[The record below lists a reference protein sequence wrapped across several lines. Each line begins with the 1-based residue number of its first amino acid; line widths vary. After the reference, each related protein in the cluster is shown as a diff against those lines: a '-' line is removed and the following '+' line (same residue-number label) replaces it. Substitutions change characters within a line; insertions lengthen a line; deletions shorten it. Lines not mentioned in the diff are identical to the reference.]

1 MAQLRR
7 HAPRRG
13 TEGRMI
19 VERPRDLRRKKIL
32 AHGFLIIF
40 LALILFP
47 FLSIISISFREGNV
61 ATGTL
66 IPERFTLEHWS
77 LAFNI
82 PYTRA
87 DGTVVEPPYPVLL
100 WMWNSVKIGLI
111 AGLGVLAIATVSA
124 YAFSRIRMRGKGA
137 LLDGLFFIQM
147 FPTTLALVAI
157 YAMFDALGEVSPFL
171 GLDSHVALILIYLA
185 GVTLHIWTIKGYF
198 DGIDTAL
205 DKAAAI
211 DGATPWQTFRH
222 IFLPLAVPIM
232 AVVFVL
238 AFIGFVNEYPIA
250 SVLIRSE
257 SQMTLA
263 VGSRLYLNEFR
274 YLWGNFAAA
283 ALLSGLPITVVFLFA
298 QRYLVRGLSEGAVK
312 G

>member
-1 MAQLRR
+1 
-7 HAPRRG
+7 
-13 TEGRMI
+13 MI

-32 AHGFLIIF
+32 AHGFMIIF
-40 LALILFP
+40 LILILFP
-47 FLSIISISFREGNV
+47 FFSVISISFREGNFT
-61 ATGTL
+61 TGDL
-66 IPERFTLEHWS
+66 IPRNPTLEHWA
-77 LAFNI
+77 LALGFNW
-82 PYTRA
+82 TRA
-87 DGTVVEPPYPVLL
+87 DGTVVEPPYPVML
-100 WMWNSVKIGLI
+100 WMWNSVKIGMI
-111 AGLGVLAIATVSA
+111 AGLGVLAIATISA
-124 YAFSRIRMRGKGA
+124 YAFSRIRIKGKAA
-137 LLDGLFFIQM
+137 LLDSLFLIQM

-157 YAMFDALGEVSPFL
+157 YAIFDALGEVSPFL
-171 GLDSHVALILIYLA
+171 GLDSHTALVIIYMA

-211 DGATPWQTFRH
+211 DGATPWQTFRFV
-222 IFLPLAVPIM
+222 FLPLAVPIM

-238 AFIGFVNEYPIA
+238 AFIGFINDYPTA

-274 YLWGNFAAA
+274 YLWGDFAAA
-283 ALLSGLPITVVFLFA
+283 ALLSGLPITVVFLIA
-298 QRYLVRGLSEGAVK
+298 QRYLVRGLSDGAVK

>member
-1 MAQLRR
+1 
-7 HAPRRG
+7 
-13 TEGRMI
+13 MI
-19 VERPRDLRRKKIL
+19 VESPRSLRRKKIL
-32 AHGFLIIF
+32 AHAFLIVF

-47 FLSIISISFREGNV
+47 FLSVISISFRAGNFT
-61 ATGTL
+61 TGDL
-66 IPERFTLEHWS
+66 IPREPTLEHWA
-77 LAFNI
+77 LAFGLDW
-82 PYTRA
+82 TRA
-87 DGTVVEPPYPVLL
+87 DGTVIEPPYPVLL
-100 WMWNSVKIGLI
+100 WMWNSVKIGMI
-111 AGLGVLAIATVSA
+111 AGLGVLAISTISA
-124 YAFSRIRMRGKGA
+124 YAFSRIRIRGKAA
-137 LLDGLFFIQM
+137 LLDGLFLVQM

-157 YAMFDALGEVSPFL
+157 YAIFDALGEVTPL
-171 GLDSHVALILIYLA
+171 MGLDSHVALIVIYLA

-211 DGATPWQTFRH
+211 DGATPWQTFRF

-238 AFIGFVNEYPIA
+238 AFIGFINDYPIA

-257 SQMTLA
+257 SKMTLA

-274 YLWGNFAAA
+274 YLWGDFAAA
-283 ALLSGLPITVVFLFA
+283 AILSGLPITVVFLFA
-298 QRYLVRGLSEGAVK
+298 QRFLVRGLGDGAVK